1 MLILTFRSDIFREYS
16 INQSIN
22 QNVLLRNI
30 RLISFSGQAAYN
42 PNFEEIKGDWRE
54 RLKQRQAKARSGAA
68 DQKDT

>member
-1 MLILTFRSDIFREYS
+1 MLWLTKYYIFS
-16 INQSIN
+16 
-22 QNVLLRNI
+22 
-30 RLISFSGQAAYN
+30 SGQAAYN

>member
-22 QNVLLRNI
+22 QNVLSRNI
-30 RLISFSGQAAYN
+30 RLSFSGQAAYN